1 MVCFLYSIYETHH
14 DILNSSL
21 TIELVQ
27 NGKFHIFL
35 SRNPSWYPNSSL
47 IIELPFLQDASHMT
61 ACMEHVWRKV
71 LEDQDANVGLE
82 LRAHSVI
89 K

>member
-27 NGKFHIFL
+27 NSKLHIFL
-35 SRNPSWYPNSSL
+35 SQNPSWYPNSSL
-47 IIELPFLQDASHMT
+47 TIELPFIQDASHMA
-61 ACMEHVWRKV
+61 ACMEPVWRKV
-71 LEDQDANVGLE
+71 LKDQDANVRLD
-82 LRAHSVI
+82 LRAHIVI